1 MSKDN
6 VLGAFEAAW
15 KASGKNPS
23 RFVEGLKMFEQKL
36 LKANCH
42 GRRIENI
49 SEDESKYRF
58 YNDWNNEQT
67 SSYDVRMTNGDK
79 VWLYDDCGQLVKED
93 VDCLLPT
100 EALWLANEITH
111 ECWKEQPQTNENN
124 D

>member
-6 VLGAFEAAW
+6 VLESFEAAW
-15 KASGKNPS
+15 RASGKNPS

-42 GRRIENI
+42 GKRIENI

-67 SSYDVRMTNGDK
+67 SSYDIRITDGDK

-93 VDCLLPT
+93 VNYLLPT

-111 ECWKEQPQTNENN
+111 ECWKEQPQTDENK